1 MFCSR
6 PSFPVYLVL
15 TLVSNELQ
23 SPRKSS
29 WMASRIPGELLESI
43 GKCLNTRTDVS
54 RFRAVCK
61 SLRSSIP
68 RLEKQLQFPI
78 KVLIRNT
85 NGSNTTFTLT
95 ESIVFHLAPP
105 RDDPHKR
112 GWLVKVEEGKYGETR
127 MLHPLSQ
134 FVVGRLPHSFPK
146 VFNLLEFRVFEYA
159 RVYSIHEG
167 GWWDRNN
174 KVALSMNLG
183 FPAIMII
190 VDGVLYH
197 GKLDVYVN
205 NCIEVSQLDQDQ
217 YYDYEDVIFYE
228 GKFYAVCRDGQA
240 VVVDSCLNVKVVA
253 PPILACS
260 GGDHKKSL
268 VESSGELLL
277 VDRYPSTMGED
288 SYLDKWLDIELK
300 FKVFKLNTAENQ
312 WIEVH
317 ERDAL
322 SDRILLVGD
331 DSCFSV
337 SARDFPGCK
346 GNSIYFSN
354 FFYMKNNMEGEFG
367 GMFSEMGVFRLDFG
381 SHLPLTY
388 YPSCDNIF
396 CPPPTWTWLSSKEK
410 KRKKKIWRRV
420 WVWTWFSRKL
430 KKKKIRLRSWRLDR
444 C

>member
-1 MFCSR
+1 MFCPR

-15 TLVSNELQ
+15 TLLSNELQ
-23 SPRKSS
+23 SPRISS

-68 RLEKQLQFPI
+68 HFEKQLQFPI

-159 RVYSIHEG
+159 RVYSIHDG

-183 FPAIMII
+183 FPAVMII

-197 GKLDVYVN
+197 GKLDVDVN
-205 NCIEVSQLDQDQ
+205 NCIEISQLDHDQ
-217 YYDYEDVIFYE
+217 HYDYEDVIFYE
-228 GKFYAVCRDGQA
+228 GKFYAVGRDGQA

-260 GGDHKKSL
+260 GGDHKKSIR
-268 VESSGELLL
+268 V
-277 VDRYPSTMGED
+277 
-288 SYLDKWLDIELK
+288 
-300 FKVFKLNTAENQ
+300 Q
-312 WIEVH
+312 W
-317 ERDAL
+317 
-322 SDRILLVGD
+322 
-331 DSCFSV
+331 
-337 SARDFPGCK
+337 
-346 GNSIYFSN
+346 
-354 FFYMKNNMEGEFG
+354 
-367 GMFSEMGVFRLDFG
+367 
-381 SHLPLTY
+381 
-388 YPSCDNIF
+388 
-396 CPPPTWTWLSSKEK
+396 EK
-410 KRKKKIWRRV
+410 TVI
-420 WVWTWFSRKL
+420 
-430 KKKKIRLRSWRLDR
+430 
-444 C
+444 